1 MKKRKILFLTSL
13 LIISGCHASPSSSE
27 KEISPNPVSSTSPTS
42 STGSSFAKTAEEYKA
57 DLKQF
62 QSKLASNTPLTLTVP
77 GDSVTKFLGT
87 DCFLKV
93 KTSKAGGNEEIPF
106 TDGEGILPNGEQGI
120 FAFEKKDSV
129 VTLGSMVTPNKEA
142 VISSKYPF
150 PYNLSKVA
158 FSQNPTEINAFTT
171 LSREAIQTVT
181 NLTGNPSYYASFA
194 QSLTLRLLSNDRV
207 SISGVFLVDA
217 DGDQVVEKR
226 ISFGLIFSDVGATT
240 DLEVLAKKNTPETL
254 VNPSSFSAPVA
265 ADMVSIYGEELP
277 HTGFTYG
284 TSFAEEKESTS
295 DALISLTVEDYLAG
309 DITENY
315 ISLLTGA
322 GFAEKDLGESDLGK
336 NSKSYLLEKTKVE
349 GSSATKKGP
358 LKTQAFLYFYSKE
371 YLQSLV
377 PNDGLLYPNGKLVL
391 TLRNYRYPFS
401 TASLS
406 ETNTY
411 LSGLSYK
418 DSGNN
423 SLLPPFAFD
432 EDDLA
437 SFLFTEK
444 EDPELTLSL
453 SFAGSFTTLALAVQD
468 LKETG
473 DSLVALGYTG
483 SVLVPAPAEGETSST
498 TLTYAL
504 GDYKD
509 SSSKGIQVSF
519 SLSSDASFTIL
530 VKYKA

>member
-1 MKKRKILFLTSL
+1 
-13 LIISGCHASPSSSE
+13 
-27 KEISPNPVSSTSPTS
+27 
-42 STGSSFAKTAEEYKA
+42 
-57 DLKQF
+57 
-62 QSKLASNTPLTLTVP
+62 
-77 GDSVTKFLGT
+77 VTKFLGS

-120 FAFEKKDSV
+120 FAFEKKDNV
-129 VTLGSMVTPNKEA
+129 VTLGNMVTPNKEA
-142 VISSKYPF
+142 DISSKYPF
-150 PYNLSKVA
+150 PYDLSKVA

-171 LSREAIQTVT
+171 LSKDAIQIVT

-194 QSLTLRLLSNDRV
+194 QSLTLKLISDDKI

-226 ISFGLIFSDVGATT
+226 TSFGLIFSDIGTTT
-240 DLEVLAKKNTPETL
+240 DLEVLARKNTPETL
-254 VNPSSFSAPVA
+254 VNPSSFSSGVA
-265 ADMVSIYGEELP
+265 ADMVSLYGEELP

-284 TSFAEEKESTS
+284 TASTEEKDGTS
-295 DALISLTVEDYLAG
+295 DALLSLTVEDYLAG

-322 GFAEKDLGESDLGK
+322 GFSEKDLGESDLGK
-336 NSKSYLLEKTKVE
+336 NSKSYLLEKTKEE
-349 GSSATKKGP
+349 GNAETRNGP
-358 LKTQAFLYFYSKE
+358 LKTQVFLYFYSKA
-371 YLQSLV
+371 YLQAQV
-377 PNDGLLYPNGKLVL
+377 ANDGLLYPNGKLVL

-418 DSGNN
+418 DSSNN

-432 EDDLA
+432 EDDLT
-437 SFLFTEK
+437 SFLFTETK
-444 EDPELTLSL
+444 DPELTLNL
-453 SFAGSFTTLALAVQD
+453 SFTGAFKTALLAVAD
-468 LKETG
+468 LKAAGNALT
-473 DSLVALGYTG
+473 ALGYTG
-483 SVLVPAPAEGETSST
+483 DVIVSAPAEGDT
-498 TLTYAL
+498 TYASLVYAL
-504 GDYKD
+504 GDYTD

-519 SLSSDASFTIL
+519 SLSFDASFTIL